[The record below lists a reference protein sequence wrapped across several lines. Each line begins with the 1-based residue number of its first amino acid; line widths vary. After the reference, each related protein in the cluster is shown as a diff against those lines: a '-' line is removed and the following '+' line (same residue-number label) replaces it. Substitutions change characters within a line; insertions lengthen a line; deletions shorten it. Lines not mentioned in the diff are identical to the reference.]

1 MNKQSSWLWILLG
14 LFALV
19 VFGDELLAIVG
30 AIIGV
35 IFSVG
40 FAGLLILAIAAVVFG
55 AVLVVGG
62 SVAVALLAAGVALA
76 AVLFSWLWPYLL
88 VGFIIYLMV
97 RKRPKTV

>member
-40 FAGLLILAIAAVVFG
+40 FAGLLILTIAAVVFG

-76 AVLFSWLWPYLL
+76 VVLFSWLWPYLL